1 VPAFFGEGKTLLTRT
16 RLAKIYCQHLDLNA
30 MRRPQFSAWF
40 RKPLP
45 RSGREHKMRAPR
57 RKFLRDHPG
66 ALATAQS
73 TVSPGED
80 SGQKSE
86 LGKVMRPVL
95 PVAVDNS
102 PSRQ

>member
-1 VPAFFGEGKTLLTRT
+1 
-16 RLAKIYCQHLDLNA
+16 
-30 MRRPQFSAWF
+30 
-40 RKPLP
+40 
-45 RSGREHKMRAPR
+45 MRAPR

-95 PVAVDNS
+95 PVAVDQQPFAAVTGWRYRRARKLRANFTARS
-102 PSRQ
+102 QVRAYTPM